1 MFETTNHLWWSYSDF
16 MVISMFSGVFV
27 VIYDYLLWFN
37 VDFYADWVGFTRGND
52 DFGRCVY
59 DVFYA
64 DWMEIER
71 WLNGDSMIEHIEPV
85 WWIHCDLYGDLMGLT
100 KKHGAGHDMLSG

>member
-64 DWMEIER
+64 DWLGHFGMIP
-71 WLNGDSMIEHIEPV
+71 LVNHDSQWGRSGVVLIYP
-85 WWIHCDLYGDLMGLT
+85 DLYTYMYI
-100 KKHGAGHDMLSG
+100 